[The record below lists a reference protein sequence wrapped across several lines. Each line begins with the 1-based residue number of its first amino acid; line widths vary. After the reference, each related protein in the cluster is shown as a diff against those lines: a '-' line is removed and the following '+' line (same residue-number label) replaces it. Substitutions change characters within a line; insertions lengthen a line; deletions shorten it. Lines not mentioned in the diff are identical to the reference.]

1 MLNKFLSRIYN
12 IKFWVL
18 PFFLIILISLYF
30 YIQEIKQKSYFY
42 SHHNNQINKL
52 IELNSNINDFVN
64 QKIGLVVFDDIATKI
79 NSFETILDYLIDDG
93 KSNELDKSYIN
104 KLTNIEKIYNN
115 KKLQI
120 ERLKSSKAFAY
131 NALTYISD
139 NNDLGYLAL
148 NNYKKRKIDF
158 IKLKFANLS
167 YGGDNL
173 TLIKNEIDSLQKLD
187 IEDKYIKNFIK
198 VSNALL
204 SYYSQINLAMH
215 RLNNIDIDSNLKS
228 VKDYL
233 NNISEKE

>member
-1 MLNKFLSRIYN
+1 MLNKFLPRIYN
-12 IKFWVL
+12 IKFWIL
-18 PFFLIILISLYF
+18 AFFLIILISSYI
-30 YIQEIKQKSYFY
+30 YIQEIKQKIYLY

-52 IELNSNINDFVN
+52 IELNSYINDFVN

-79 NSFETILDYLIDDG
+79 NSFETILEYLIDDG
-93 KSNELDKSYIN
+93 KINELDKSYIN
-104 KLTNIEKIYNN
+104 KLTNIQKIYSN

-148 NNYKKRKIDF
+148 NNDNRKRIDF

-167 YGGDNL
+167 FGGDDL
-173 TLIKNEIDSLQKLD
+173 TQIKNEIDSLQSLG

-215 RLNNIDIDSNLKS
+215 RLNNIDIDSNLKN

-233 NNISEKE
+233 TQVM